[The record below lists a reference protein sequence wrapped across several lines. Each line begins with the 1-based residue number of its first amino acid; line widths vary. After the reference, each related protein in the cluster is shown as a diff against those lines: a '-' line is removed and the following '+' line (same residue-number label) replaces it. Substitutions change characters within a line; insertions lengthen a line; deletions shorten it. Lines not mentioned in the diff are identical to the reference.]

1 MKISVICV
9 GKLKERYWSE
19 AVAEYC
25 KRLKRFSQ
33 IEVIEVAEEATS
45 EDPSE
50 AQILKCKEKEGQR
63 LLQKVDQ
70 GAFCIVMDLKGKK
83 PSSTQFAEKLKEIPL
98 QGKSHIAFLIGGSFG
113 LSADC
118 IKRGDFL
125 FSMSDLTFPHQ
136 MARVILLEQIYRAMK
151 INANE
156 KYHK

>member
-9 GKLKERYWSE
+9 GKLKERYWTE

-33 IEVIEVAEEATS
+33 IEVIEVAEEATC
-45 EDPSE
+45 EDPSD
-50 AQILKCKEKEGQR
+50 AQIEKCKEKEGQR
-63 LLQKVDQ
+63 LLQKVEQ
-70 GAFCIVMDLKGKK
+70 GAYCIVMDLKGKK
-83 PSSTQFAEKLKEIPL
+83 LTSPQLAEKLKEIPL

-118 IKRGDFL
+118 IKRADFL

-136 MARVILLEQIYRAMK
+136 MARVILLEQIYRGMK

>member
-1 MKISVICV
+1 MKVSVICV
-9 GKLKERYWSE
+9 GKLKERYWTD

-33 IEVIEVAEEATS
+33 IEVIEVAEEGTC
-45 EDPSE
+45 EDPSD
-50 AQILKCKEKEGQR
+50 AQIEKCKEKEGQR
-63 LLQKVDQ
+63 LLQKVEP
-70 GAFCIVMDLKGKK
+70 GAYCIVMDLKGKK
-83 PSSTQFAEKLKEIPL
+83 LTSPQLADKLKDIPL

-113 LSADC
+113 LSPDC
-118 IKRGDFL
+118 IKRADFL

-136 MARVILLEQIYRAMK
+136 MARVILLEQIYRGMK

>member
-9 GKLKERYWSE
+9 GKLKERYWTD
-19 AVAEYC
+19 AQAEYC

-33 IEVIEVAEEATS
+33 IEVIEVAEEGTS
-45 EDPSE
+45 EDPSD
-50 AQILKCKEKEGQR
+50 AQVQKCKEKEGQR
-63 LLQKVDQ
+63 LLQKVEQ
-70 GAFCIVMDLKGKK
+70 GAYCIVMDLKGKK
-83 PSSTQFAEKLKEIPL
+83 LTSPQLADKLKEIPL

-113 LSADC
+113 LSTDC
-118 IKRGDFL
+118 IKRADFL

-136 MARVILLEQIYRAMK
+136 MARVILLEQIYRGMK

>member
-1 MKISVICV
+1 MKISIVCV
-9 GKLKERYWSE
+9 GKLKEHYWRD

-25 KRLKRFSQ
+25 KRLNRFSQ
-33 IEVIEVAEEATS
+33 IEVIEVAEEPTC
-45 EDPSE
+45 ENPSD

-63 LLQKVDQ
+63 LLQKVEA
-70 GAFCIVMDLKGKK
+70 GVHCIVMDLKGKK
-83 PSSTQFAEKLKEIPL
+83 LSSEQFADKLKEIPL
-98 QGKSHIAFLIGGSFG
+98 QGKSHIVFLIGGSFG
-113 LSADC
+113 LSPEC
-118 IKRGDFL
+118 IKRGDML